1 MKQVMDM
8 LKINEEIARKFSEVE
23 TALESACS
31 PAELLV
37 ILLQQ
42 LGTVFDIPY
51 IWLTF
56 VKRQGEEGLLSNLAI
71 PEYLREQVGELDEG
85 SFDEILPQKIPV
97 LANEDLRLFYKL
109 FPQNRKYFLKSIA
122 VVPLILRGRLI
133 GSLNLGDAQPE
144 RYSAGMDTSLLQ
156 QLAAKISERLDEMF
170 VLPG

>member
-8 LKINEEIARKFSEVE
+8 LKINEEIDRKFFEVE

-56 VKRQGEEGLLSNLAI
+56 VKRQGEEGLLSNLAM
-71 PEYLREQVGELDEG
+71 PEYLREQVGELDE
-85 SFDEILPQKIPV
+85 
-97 LANEDLRLFYKL
+97 
-109 FPQNRKYFLKSIA
+109 
-122 VVPLILRGRLI
+122 VPLMRFFHRK
-133 GSLNLGDAQPE
+133 SLFWPMRIYASFINCFPRTGN
-144 RYSAGMDTSLLQ
+144 TS
-156 QLAAKISERLDEMF
+156 
-170 VLPG
+170 